1 MNSTPTTLTAAQRAW
16 VTVIAT
22 SVTLL
27 TIIALGLSS

>member
-1 MNSTPTTLTAAQRAW
+1 MNSTLTTLTAAQRAW